1 MTEGHP
7 PGAGPAHRS
16 AEIGVAIAMA
26 LFGLIVVVGSLQVG
40 VGWGAEG
47 PRSGFFPFYLGL
59 FIMASSAVN
68 LVHGAAEP
76 RDKRFADW
84 SQLRQVLAV
93 VIPTTIYVFVIPWI
107 GIYLSSIL
115 LITVFMIWLGE
126 YRWYVAAG
134 LAVLNRARD
143 LPRLREVVPGAAAE
157 GARSRSART
166 LNNNE

>member
-7 PGAGPAHRS
+7 PGTGPAHRS

-26 LFGLIVVVGSLQVG
+26 LFGLIVVAGSLQVG

-68 LVHGAAEP
+68 LVHGAAHQ
-76 RDKRFADW
+76 RDKLFADW

-93 VIPTTIYVFVIPWI
+93 VIPTTVYV
-107 GIYLSSIL
+107 
-115 LITVFMIWLGE
+115 
-126 YRWYVAAG
+126 
-134 LAVLNRARD
+134 
-143 LPRLREVVPGAAAE
+143 
-157 GARSRSART
+157 
-166 LNNNE
+166 